1 MPNHAAAL
9 STALR
14 ALAASRFP
22 AQAVE
27 QLVSRSSALAD
38 DLRAAVL
45 AAVPAFSESR
55 NPDILPELVQH
66 SALHADELVR
76 LLRGGDIGD
85 FAFVRDHAERRA
97 EQRFPLEA
105 VLHAYRCGHKVF
117 SRRLRDAALAEISSD
132 EQARQAVAALADF
145 AIEYTDAISMIAA
158 SAYTAHT
165 RLLTEVAGDRRAQL
179 LTLLL
184 EGHDEADGRI
194 AQILRD
200 EGYLDS
206 RQTFCVAVARSV
218 EPTEMLN
225 PARARRMVDSIADV
239 FASSRMRL
247 LIDLRD
253 NKVTMVCSDARRD
266 SGWTAPRSSLAQR
279 LSATLAL
286 VGNAALI
293 GVSNDAPSTAHIPNA
308 HREALVALD
317 LADVTRR
324 VALISDIPA
333 QRLLLHFGGEELQRL
348 LPAWT
353 NAFFAADEAARGA
366 LVATL
371 RAYAD
376 AHMNVLKAA
385 EKLGVHPNT
394 IYSRLQRVSD
404 LTGLEPRSFGSLSE
418 LLVVVDCRRRF
429 AAALP
434 GRARGGGRRLG
445 ANVESVD

>member
-1 MPNHAAAL
+1 MPDHHAAL

-14 ALAASRFP
+14 TLAVSGFP
-22 AQAVE
+22 PRAIDKLGRGGAAV
-27 QLVSRSSALAD
+27 AD
-38 DLRAAVL
+38 ELRAAVL
-45 AAVPAFSESR
+45 AEIPAFSESR
-55 NPDILPELVQH
+55 NPDIVPELNRH
-66 SALHADELVR
+66 SSQHADELVR
-76 LLRGGDIGD
+76 LLRGGAIGD
-85 FAFVRDHAERRA
+85 FAFVREHAERRA
-97 EQRFPLEA
+97 EQRFPLDA

-117 SRRLRDAALAEISSD
+117 SRRLRDAALAAISSAK
-132 EQARQAVAALADF
+132 QAQQAVAALADF

-158 SAYTAHT
+158 SSYTAHT

-194 AQILRD
+194 TQILRD

-225 PARARRMVDSIADV
+225 PARARRMVDSIAEV
-239 FASSRMRL
+239 FGPSRIRL

-253 NKVTMVCSDARRD
+253 NKVTMVCSDARSD

-279 LSATLAL
+279 VSATLAL

-324 VALISDIPA
+324 VSAISDIPV
-333 QRLLLHFGGEELQRL
+333 QRLLLYFGGEDLQRL
-348 LPAWT
+348 LPKWAS
-353 NAFFAADEAARGA
+353 AFFAADDNAHGA

-376 AHMNVLKAA
+376 ADMNVLKAA

-394 IYSRLQRVSD
+394 IYSRLQRVCD
-404 LTGLEPRSFGSLSE
+404 LTRLEPRSFGGLGE
-418 LLVVVDCRRRF
+418 LLVIADCRRR
-429 AAALP
+429 
-434 GRARGGGRRLG
+434 
-445 ANVESVD
+445 